1 MNTASRKE
9 DLYELL
15 PWHENGTLEGTDSDA
30 VRALLATDL
39 EANRQARELRVLRG
53 AVADEPI
60 MATNMA
66 MNLRRLYA
74 RLDPPARPQ
83 RSRWFMPLSM
93 AAAALLMVATG
104 LGLFRAG
111 ERAGRFVTLTKPAEM
126 PVVSADSVL
135 YRVTVAAGVDAAQ
148 LAQLAGA
155 PGVRVLQGPS
165 EYGVALIAVPGAD
178 AGAVA
183 ARLSSDPHLRFVA
196 MVPR

>member
-15 PWHENGTLEGTDSDA
+15 PWYENGTLDDAENEA
-30 VRALLATDL
+30 VRALLASDL
-39 EANRQARELRVLRG
+39 DANRHVRELRVLHG

-74 RLDPPARPQ
+74 RLDPPAPRRP
-83 RSRWFMPLSM
+83 RWFMPLSL

-111 ERAGRFVTLTKPAEM
+111 ERAGRFHTLTTPAQL
-126 PVVSADSVL
+126 PATPADSVL
-135 YRVTVAAGVDAAQ
+135 YRVNVVAGVDAEQ
-148 LAQLAGA
+148 LAQLVGV

-165 EYGVALIAVPGAD
+165 EHGVALIAVPGSAAASIEPRLRAD
-178 AGAVA
+178 P
-183 ARLSSDPHLRFVA
+183 RLRFVA
-196 MVPR
+196 VVPR